1 MKKKIKTPII
11 ICSINRNHFS
21 LIKNDKISKNFKIYF
36 VNTPTKLKKII
47 KLKIKYIFF
56 IHWRWKVCDKILIN
70 HECIC
75 FHMTDLP
82 FGRGG
87 SPLQNLIIRNI
98 KKTKLS
104 AFKMTNELD
113 AGPIY
118 LKTMLELK
126 GSAGEIYT
134 RATQQSLK
142 MISKIING
150 NLRPRK
156 QTGKPVYFKRRTED
170 ESQITDFSSLNKLYN
185 FIRMLDADGYPN
197 AFIEKQKIK
206 FKFYDAKFNYRKL
219 SAKVDIEFKKK

>member
-1 MKKKIKTPII
+1 
-11 ICSINRNHFS
+11 
-21 LIKNDKISKNFKIYF
+21 
-36 VNTPTKLKKII
+36 
-47 KLKIKYIFF
+47 
-56 IHWRWKVCDKILIN
+56 
-70 HECIC
+70 
-75 FHMTDLP
+75 
-82 FGRGG
+82 
-87 SPLQNLIIRNI
+87 
-98 KKTKLS
+98 
-104 AFKMTNELD
+104 MTNELD